1 MKVLD
6 RDLVSGENKF
16 KKQNLSKAQGKKIRS
31 KTHKK
36 IVFLNGR
43 QRYASSASLKTD
55 MLDELKR

>member
-16 KKQNLSKAQGKKIRS
+16 KKQNLSKAQSKKIRS

-36 IVFLNGR
+36 LFFIIHFR
-43 QRYASSASLKTD
+43 QKINLVLRALTQFC
-55 MLDELKR
+55 RQ